1 MTAVKTH
8 LCLAVTIMS
17 LQEQLSSVGAMPNYD
32 VYGSR
37 SDSASWYDHYA
48 IDDIIVQPDMELIIG
63 RSDDA
68 DLLSAASLTSDLLE
82 QQQPAT
88 LIVVNETEHR
98 EKHADTIPPGLLML
112 SIAALCMVLVL
123 IIGTIGYKRLAN
135 RDLKQSISESSLQQ
149 TTTCSN
155 STEECEIKIDSIL
168 DLEKSCLSYREVET
182 EITQIS
188 EVTVPINWDD

>member
-1 MTAVKTH
+1 MTAVKAH

-17 LQEQLSSVGAMPNYD
+17 LQEQLSSVGAMPNYE

-37 SDSASWYDHYA
+37 SDSASWSDHYA
-48 IDDIIVQPDMELIIG
+48 IDDTIVQPDMELIIG

-88 LIVVNETEHR
+88 LIVINETTIEER
-98 EKHADTIPPGLLML
+98 ADTISPGLLML

-123 IIGTIGYKRLAN
+123 VIGSIGYKRLAK
-135 RDLKQSISESSLQQ
+135 RELKQSVSESSLQQ

-168 DLEKSCLSYREVET
+168 DLEKSSLSFREMET
-182 EITQIS
+182 EIS
-188 EVTVPINWDD
+188 EVTVPINWEN

>member
-17 LQEQLSSVGAMPNYD
+17 LQEQLSSVGAMPNYE

-37 SDSASWYDHYA
+37 SDSASWSDHYA
-48 IDDIIVQPDMELIIG
+48 IDDTIVQPDMELIIG

-88 LIVVNETEHR
+88 LIVINETEHR
-98 EKHADTIPPGLLML
+98 EARADTISPGLLML

-123 IIGTIGYKRLAN
+123 VIGSIGYKRLAK
-135 RDLKQSISESSLQQ
+135 RELKQSVSESSLQQ

-168 DLEKSCLSYREVET
+168 DLEKSSLSFREMET
-182 EITQIS
+182 EIS
-188 EVTVPINWDD
+188 EVTVPINWEN

>member
-1 MTAVKTH
+1 MSKKPPCKNHLVKSPFQ
-8 LCLAVTIMS
+8 VIFFS
-17 LQEQLSSVGAMPNYD
+17 KFQFF
-32 VYGSR
+32 
-37 SDSASWYDHYA
+37 
-48 IDDIIVQPDMELIIG
+48 
-63 RSDDA
+63 
-68 DLLSAASLTSDLLE
+68 
-82 QQQPAT
+82 
-88 LIVVNETEHR
+88 VVFFKTVF
-98 EKHADTIPPGLLML
+98 PF
-112 SIAALCMVLVL
+112 VL